1 MPTMPTI
8 SLGQMATLMVLA
20 IISLVLML
28 PRDRRVAL
36 LGLLGCYVWMAT
48 QMRYDIYRP
57 VALVRLG
64 LGALVCLMLYVTA
77 GHVETAARSEGRPVE
92 MNLVFRAMA
101 AVLAG
106 LLAWGIWRRYPLSLV
121 PEGLGLASYWLAL
134 DGVIMILMGGE
145 PLAMGLGLMALVCAF
160 EGVYLYGEQGLIAT
174 ALIGVLDVAIAMAIS
189 VLAETGLRERVRTA
203 RSEGES
209 A

>member
-8 SLGQMATLMVLA
+8 SLGQVATVIVLGL
-20 IISLVLML
+20 ISLALML

-77 GHVETAARSEGRPVE
+77 GHVEAAARAEGRPVE
-92 MNLVFRAMA
+92 MNLLFRAMA

-106 LLAWGIWRRYPLSLV
+106 LLAWGVWTRFPMSLV
-121 PEGLGLASYWLAL
+121 PESLGLASYWLAL
-134 DGVIMILMGGE
+134 DGIIMMLMGGE
-145 PLAMGLGLMALVCAF
+145 PLAMGLGLMTLVCAF

-189 VLAETGLRERVRTA
+189 VLAEADLRERGRGAQVE
-203 RSEGES
+203 SEG